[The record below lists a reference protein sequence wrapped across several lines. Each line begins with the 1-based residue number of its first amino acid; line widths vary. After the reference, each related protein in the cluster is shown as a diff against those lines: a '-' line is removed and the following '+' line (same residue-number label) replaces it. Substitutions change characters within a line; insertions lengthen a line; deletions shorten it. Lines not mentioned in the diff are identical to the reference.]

1 MQIKGTFIT
10 NLPITEGEGSN
21 GHWMRGGF
29 VIEYGDEY
37 RHTLAFS
44 TFNDK
49 VELSAGIQQGQRVEV
64 SFSPESREYN
74 GRWYSECKCYGINV
88 LQ

>member
-10 NLPITEGEGSN
+10 NLPITDGEGNN
-21 GHWMRGGF
+21 GHWQRGGF

-37 RHTLAFS
+37 RHILAFS

-49 VELSAGIQQGQRVEV
+49 VQLTANLRQGQRVEV

-74 GRWYSECKCYGINV
+74 DRWYTECKCYGINV
-88 LQ
+88 IN